1 MIKKLNIFLL
11 LNICL
16 VGSVFSKELPTLFE
30 VKIPADQYTNTNDG
44 LNKAF
49 NQLIK
54 KLSGSRSKKY
64 LWRIGDAKLK
74 KIDFVS
80 SYSIESF
87 EDSETLIAQFNASTL
102 IPELRDLGIPLI
114 GFNRPVILFLLKVDT
129 GESKPIFLEDSH
141 TSSSVSSEIVSI
153 LTTIGKERGVYLELP
168 TFDLEDQNL
177 FGQPNILFEPSQYIQ
192 DKFYNDGFLSI
203 QISRVG
209 INQWSIDG
217 DLQSSS
223 PIREEML
230 LDFLEEQIH
239 LYLDDFLEVTP
250 LAAGLLGDEIL
261 LSVHGLKSFQDF
273 QFVELE
279 LDKIFSIKSKHYH
292 LFSPSQIEYRTQLFQ
307 TKDSLLKELRGSSAL
322 IVKSFDDQLNKL
334 TLEYIN

>member
-1 MIKKLNIFLL
+1 MIKNLGFFFLL
-11 LNICL
+11 YLSLSNP
-16 VGSVFSKELPTLFE
+16 VYAKELSTLFE

-87 EDSETLIAQFNASTL
+87 EDSETLIVQFNASTL

-114 GFNRPVILFLLKVDT
+114 GFNRPVILFLLKIDT

-153 LTTIGKERGVYLELP
+153 LSTIGKERGVYLELP

-250 LAAGLLGDEIL
+250 LATGLLGDEIL

-279 LDKIFSIKSKHYH
+279 LDKIFAIKSKQYH
-292 LFSPSQIEYRTQLFQ
+292 LFSPSHIEYRTQLFQ

>member
-1 MIKKLNIFLL
+1 MPVSNIVAFLL
-11 LNICL
+11 YLSLSNP
-16 VGSVFSKELPTLFE
+16 VYAKELSTLFE

-153 LTTIGKERGVYLELP
+153 LSTIGKERGVYLELP

-223 PIREEML
+223 LIREEML

-239 LYLDDFLEVTP
+239 LYLDDFLEVRP

-279 LDKIFSIKSKHYH
+279 LDKIFAIKSKQYH
-292 LFSPSQIEYRTQLFQ
+292 LFSPSQIEYRAQLFQ

>member
-1 MIKKLNIFLL
+1 MIKNLGFFFLL
-11 LNICL
+11 YLSLSNP
-16 VGSVFSKELPTLFE
+16 VYAKELSTLFE

-279 LDKIFSIKSKHYH
+279 LDKIFAIKSKQYH
-292 LFSPSQIEYRTQLFQ
+292 LFSPSQIEYRAQLFQ

>member
-1 MIKKLNIFLL
+1 MIKNLGFFFLL
-11 LNICL
+11 YLSLSNP
-16 VGSVFSKELPTLFE
+16 VYAKELSTLFE
-30 VKIPADQYTNTNDG
+30 VKIPADQYTNANDG

-114 GFNRPVILFLLKVDT
+114 GFNRPVLLFLLKVDT

-153 LTTIGKERGVYLELP
+153 LSTIGKERGVYLELP

-192 DKFYNDGFLSI
+192 DKFYNDGFLSV

-279 LDKIFSIKSKHYH
+279 LDKIFAIKSKQYH
-292 LFSPSQIEYRTQLFQ
+292 LFSPSQIEYRAQLFQ

>member
-1 MIKKLNIFLL
+1 MIKNLGFFFLL
-11 LNICL
+11 YLSLSNP
-16 VGSVFSKELPTLFE
+16 VYAKELSTLFE

-239 LYLDDFLEVTP
+239 LYLDDFLEVRP

-279 LDKIFSIKSKHYH
+279 LDKIFAIKSKQYH
-292 LFSPSQIEYRTQLFQ
+292 LFSPSQIEYRAQLFQ

>member
-1 MIKKLNIFLL
+1 MIKNLGFFFLL
-11 LNICL
+11 YLSLSNP
-16 VGSVFSKELPTLFE
+16 VYAKELSTLFE

-153 LTTIGKERGVYLELP
+153 LSTIGKERGVYLELP

-192 DKFYNDGFLSI
+192 DKFYNDGFLSV

-279 LDKIFSIKSKHYH
+279 LDKIFSIKSKQYH
-292 LFSPSQIEYRTQLFQ
+292 LFSPSQIEYRAQLFQ

>member
-1 MIKKLNIFLL
+1 MIKNLGFFFLL
-11 LNICL
+11 YLSLSNP
-16 VGSVFSKELPTLFE
+16 VYAKELSTLFE

-153 LTTIGKERGVYLELP
+153 LSTIGKERGVYLELP

-279 LDKIFSIKSKHYH
+279 LDKIFAIKSKQYH
-292 LFSPSQIEYRTQLFQ
+292 LFSPSQIEYRAQLFQ

>member
-1 MIKKLNIFLL
+1 MIKNLGFFFLL
-11 LNICL
+11 YLSLSNP
-16 VGSVFSKELPTLFE
+16 VYAKELSTLFE

-192 DKFYNDGFLSI
+192 DKFYNDGFLSL

-250 LAAGLLGDEIL
+250 LATGLLGDEIL

-279 LDKIFSIKSKHYH
+279 LDKIFSIKSKQYH

>member
-1 MIKKLNIFLL
+1 MIKNLGFFFLL
-11 LNICL
+11 YLSL
-16 VGSVFSKELPTLFE
+16 SSPVYAKELSTLFE

-64 LWRIGDAKLK
+64 LWKIGDTKLK

-114 GFNRPVILFLLKVDT
+114 GFNRPVILFLLKIDT

-153 LTTIGKERGVYLELP
+153 LSTIGKERGVYLELP

-192 DKFYNDGFLSI
+192 DKFYNDGFLSL

-223 PIREEML
+223 PMREEIL

-239 LYLDDFLEVTP
+239 LYLDDFLEVRP

>member
-1 MIKKLNIFLL
+1 MIKNLGFFFLL
-11 LNICL
+11 YLSLSNP
-16 VGSVFSKELPTLFE
+16 VYAKELSTLFE

-177 FGQPNILFEPSQYIQ
+177 LNQPNILFEPSQYIQ

-209 INQWSIDG
+209 IHQWSIDG
-217 DLQSSS
+217 DLQANDWSTNLT
-223 PIREEML
+223 PIT
-230 LDFLEEQIH
+230 
-239 LYLDDFLEVTP
+239 Y
-250 LAAGLLGDEIL
+250 
-261 LSVHGLKSFQDF
+261 
-273 QFVELE
+273 
-279 LDKIFSIKSKHYH
+279 
-292 LFSPSQIEYRTQLFQ
+292 
-307 TKDSLLKELRGSSAL
+307 
-322 IVKSFDDQLNKL
+322 
-334 TLEYIN
+334 

>member
-1 MIKKLNIFLL
+1 MIKNLGFFFLL
-11 LNICL
+11 YLSLSNP
-16 VGSVFSKELPTLFE
+16 VYAKELSTLFE

-64 LWRIGDAKLK
+64 LWKIGDTKLK

-87 EDSETLIAQFNASTL
+87 EDSEMLIAQFNASTL

-114 GFNRPVILFLLKVDT
+114 GFNRPVILFLLKIDT

-168 TFDLEDQNL
+168 IFDLEDQNL
-177 FGQPNILFEPSQYIQ
+177 LDQPNILFEPSQYIQ

-217 DLQSSS
+217 DLQSISL
-223 PIREEML
+223 IREEML

-239 LYLDDFLEVTP
+239 LYLDDFLEVRP

>member
-1 MIKKLNIFLL
+1 MIKNLGFFFLL
-11 LNICL
+11 YLSLSNP
-16 VGSVFSKELPTLFE
+16 VYAKELSTLFE

-223 PIREEML
+223 LIREEML

-239 LYLDDFLEVTP
+239 LYLDDFLEVRP

-279 LDKIFSIKSKHYH
+279 LDKIFAIKSKQYH
-292 LFSPSQIEYRTQLFQ
+292 LFSPSQIEYRAQLFQ

>member
-1 MIKKLNIFLL
+1 MIKNLGFFFLL
-11 LNICL
+11 YLSLSNP
-16 VGSVFSKELPTLFE
+16 VYAKELSTLFE

-49 NQLIK
+49 NQLKK

-153 LTTIGKERGVYLELP
+153 LSTIGKERGVYLELP

-192 DKFYNDGFLSI
+192 DKFYNDGFLSV

-279 LDKIFSIKSKHYH
+279 LDKIFAIKSKQYH
-292 LFSPSQIEYRTQLFQ
+292 LFSPSQIEYRAQLFQ